1 MEWGVA
7 SGRMADSYYHPDLS
21 LVHHRGF
28 GFHADLCA
36 PGILSLL
43 EPVRANRGLVLEL
56 GCGSG
61 LLTRHLVEAG
71 LRVIAS
77 DASEAMLELA
87 ADHAEGAEDFQQIVM
102 PDDPLP
108 SVDAVV
114 ATGHPM
120 NYLPSR
126 EAIERA
132 LIAVGRALNPDGVLA
147 VDLCDL
153 EWGRDR
159 KDSPPLARVG
169 EDWAL
174 FTEFAMPSPDRF
186 DRSMTTFLR
195 SEDGTWRRDHE
206 VHKNILIDTS
216 TVPALLSG
224 YGVDAEV
231 RTSFGDEE
239 LPTGLIALVGRRRA

>member
-1 MEWGVA
+1 MP
-7 SGRMADSYYHPDLS
+7 DPYYRADLS

-43 EPVRANRGLVLEL
+43 EPVRANNGLVLEL

-61 LLTRHLVEAG
+61 LLTRHLVDAG
-71 LRVIAS
+71 HRVIAS
-77 DASEAMLELA
+77 DASAAMLAIA
-87 ADHAEGAEDFQQIVM
+87 ADYAEGAEDFQRIVM

-120 NYLPSR
+120 SYLSSR
-126 EAIERA
+126 AAIERA
-132 LIAVGRALNPDGVLA
+132 LIAAAGALNPGGLLA

-159 KDSPPLARVG
+159 KDSPPHARVG
-169 EDWAL
+169 KDWAL
-174 FTEFAMPSPDRF
+174 FTEFATPSPDRF
-186 DRSMTTFLR
+186 DRSMTTFLL
-195 SEDGTWRRDHE
+195 SDDGTWRRDHE
-206 VHKNILIDTS
+206 VHHNILVDTS
-216 TVPALLSG
+216 TVPTLLADH
-224 YGVDAEV
+224 GVEAEV
-231 RTSFGDEE
+231 KAAFGDET
-239 LPTGLIALVGRRRA
+239 LPVGLKAVIGRRHA